1 MSQRCWTDRR
11 TEEADSQH
19 ACKRMR
25 LEYVSFQD
33 FSILEGNWKTPG
45 RRDEELAYAR
55 IINPIV
61 SENARELIINLVRNP
76 FVDEIAVCDGPEIVI
91 CEYAKKINEE
101 AIGRFL
107 SAIARVESDTDLLK
121 IRLKKLPLHMA
132 KRADRAV
139 IYFARKQGMFVAY
152 KAIIPPEQR
161 SIMRIDTRTP
171 NKKHLAVCDP
181 PPQLL
186 NRLQQAAGNRVH

>member
-1 MSQRCWTDRR
+1 MLQRCWTDRR
-11 TEEADSQH
+11 TQEADSLH

-25 LEYVSFQD
+25 LEYVSFND
-33 FSILEGNWKTPG
+33 FSSLEGNWKTPG
-45 RRDEELAYAR
+45 RRDDDLAYAK

-61 SENARELIINLVRNP
+61 SENARDLIINLVRNP
-76 FVDEIAVCDGPEIVI
+76 FVDEIAVCDGHEILI
-91 CEYAKKINEE
+91 CEYAKKINEDNIE
-101 AIGRFL
+101 QFLTAIE
-107 SAIARVESDTDLLK
+107 RVDADTDILK
-121 IRLKKLPLHMA
+121 IRLKKLPLHRA

-161 SIMRIDTRTP
+161 SIMRIDTRAP

-186 NRLQQAAGNRVH
+186 YRLQQSAGKRMH